1 VSRPVKWLVG
11 IVAAVVVLVVAALI
25 LVPFLVD
32 TPRVQALIA
41 SNASQALGRPVKF
54 RSMSISVLPLPAVA
68 LHGLEIAEDPQ
79 FGTEPFLKL
88 ETGKVRLKLLPLLTG
103 RVELGDVKL
112 TKPVITVIQTADGRM
127 NISTLGTGAGTKES
141 PSEPR
146 AGERAPRGGGGTG
159 GGGAA
164 LPAAI
169 AIEHGLVA
177 YVAHGK
183 GGVTSQYRVEDL
195 NLTLTGGAPQLV
207 FKGDLKVK
215 PGDLIVKLADGQVA
229 LDGGKPLT
237 EAPLRGA
244 VTLDA
249 KDIGDLAK
257 NALGPTPAFGGALK
271 GKLALSGTLGA
282 PAVAGDIELA
292 KPTVSQLQPSCPE
305 PKRRTLTLGTLKLNA
320 AYRDQV
326 LSARPMTT
334 SLGDGTITGQLSLSL
349 APGMQVQLTDLAI
362 KGLPLEKALV
372 DYLCQ
377 GYAITGP
384 MDLTGA
390 TSFSAHDVYHTLS
403 GPGAL
408 KIGRGKV
415 VGPRALALLGGIV
428 RVGGAV
434 SSLLSSDVPNLG
446 DSPLEFDSITGTYQ
460 IVNGVLNTKD
470 LLYTSRAMKILIAG
484 SYGFATERMDLDMT
498 ITHGRGELKAKVTGP
513 ASSPSIRVNPA
524 TILRDVDRGGQV
536 EKGLGDL
543 LKKIR

>member
-1 VSRPVKWLVG
+1 VRRPVKWLVG
-11 IVAAVVVLVVAALI
+11 VVAAVVVLVVAALI

-68 LHGLEIAEDPQ
+68 LRGLEIAEDPQ
-79 FGTEPFLKL
+79 FGKEPFLKL

-127 NISTLGTGAGTKES
+127 NISTLGTGAGTKE
-141 PSEPR
+141 PK
-146 AGERAPRGGGGTG
+146 AGERAPRGGGGGTG
-159 GGGAA
+159 GGGGA

-169 AIEHGLVA
+169 SIEHGLVA

-183 GGVTSQYRVEDL
+183 GGVTSQYRIDDL
-195 NLTLTGGAPQLV
+195 NLTLTGGAPQLA

-215 PGDLIVKLADGQVA
+215 PGDLVVKIADGQVA

-237 EAPLRGA
+237 EAPLRGT

-271 GKLALSGTLGA
+271 GKLALSGTL
-282 PAVAGDIELA
+282 
-292 KPTVSQLQPSCPE
+292 CPE

-326 LSARPMTT
+326 LGARPLTT

>member
-1 VSRPVKWLVG
+1 MRRPVKWLVG
-11 IVAAVVVLVVAALI
+11 VVAAVLVLVVAALI
-25 LVPFLVD
+25 LVPVLVD

-79 FGTEPFLKL
+79 FGKEPFLKL

-127 NISTLGTGAGTKES
+127 NISTLGTGAGTKEP

-146 AGERAPRGGGGTG
+146 AGERPPRGGSGTG
-159 GGGAA
+159 GGGGA

-169 AIEHGLVA
+169 SIEHGLVA

-195 NLTLTGGAPQLV
+195 NLTLTGGAPQLA

-215 PGDLIVKLADGQVA
+215 PGDLVVKIADGRVA

-271 GKLALSGTLGA
+271 GKLALSGTLGS

-292 KPTVSQLQPSCPE
+292 KPSVSQLQPSCPE

-326 LSARPMTT
+326 LSARPLTT
-334 SLGDGTITGQLSLSL
+334 SLGEGTITGQLSLSL

-403 GPGAL
+403 GPGVL

-460 IVNGVLNTKD
+460 IVNGVLDTKD

-524 TILRDVDRGGQV
+524 SILRDADRGGKV

>member
-1 VSRPVKWLVG
+1 MRRPVKWLVG
-11 IVAAVVVLVVAALI
+11 VVAAVLVLVVAALI
-25 LVPFLVD
+25 LVPILVD

-79 FGTEPFLKL
+79 FGAEPFLKL

-127 NISTLGTGAGTKES
+127 NISTLGTGAGTKE
-141 PSEPR
+141 PK
-146 AGERAPRGGGGTG
+146 AERAPRGGGTG

-169 AIEHGLVA
+169 SIEHGLVA
-177 YVAHGK
+177 YVARGK
-183 GGVTSQYRVEDL
+183 GGVTSQYRVDDL
-195 NLTLTGGAPQLV
+195 NLTLTGGAPQLA

-215 PGDLIVKLADGQVA
+215 PGDLVVKIADGQVA
-229 LDGGKPLT
+229 LEAGKPLT
-237 EAPLRGA
+237 DAPLRGA
-244 VTLDA
+244 VTLDG

-271 GKLALSGTLGA
+271 GKLALSGTVGA

-292 KPTVSQLQPSCPE
+292 KPAVSQLQPSCPE

-320 AYRDQV
+320 AYRDQL
-326 LSARPMTT
+326 LSARPLTT

-349 APGMQVQLTDLAI
+349 APGLQVQLTDLAI

-403 GPGAL
+403 GPGTL

-470 LLYTSRAMKILIAG
+470 LLYTSRVMKVLIAG
-484 SYGFATERMDLDMT
+484 DYGIANGRLNLDMT
-498 ITHGRGELKAKVTGP
+498 VNHGRGEVKAKITGTT
-513 ASSPSIRVNPA
+513 SSPSVRVAPG
-524 TILRDVDRGGQV
+524 TLLRDVDPGKA
-536 EKGLGDL
+536 EKGIQDL
-543 LKKIR
+543 LKRFGK